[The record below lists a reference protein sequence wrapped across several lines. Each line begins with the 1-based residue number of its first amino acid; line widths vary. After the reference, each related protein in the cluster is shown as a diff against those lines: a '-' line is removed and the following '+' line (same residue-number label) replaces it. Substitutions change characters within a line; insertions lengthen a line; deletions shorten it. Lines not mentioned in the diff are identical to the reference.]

1 MIISFIGSYC
11 LNRLTLLCFLSHM
24 KTGSVLVWTGQQTPL
39 RIRSHWWEGYGL
51 ASSLLRRSSWQ
62 PFIAPLTFNA
72 MTKKT
77 LSEFSAPSTS
87 QVPVGH
93 AVNTGDVNFEIKTGL
108 INMVQASHFVG
119 KPTRTLVHISN
130 NSWSSAAPSQSEG
143 SVKMLSASGCSRS
156 LYSGERSS
164 GSMRTRRP

>member
-1 MIISFIGSYC
+1 
-11 LNRLTLLCFLSHM
+11 M
-24 KTGSVLVWTGQQTPL
+24 KTGSVLVWTGQQTPS

-51 ASSLLRRSSWQ
+51 ASSLLRQSSWQ

-93 AVNTGDVNFEIKTGL
+93 AVNTGDVNFENKTGL
-108 INMVQASHFVG
+108 INMVQASPFCG
-119 KPTRTLVHISN
+119 KANEDASAHLQQFLELSGTFTIRGVSEDAIRLRLFPFSLLERGKQWFYANQETI
-130 NSWSSAAPSQSEG
+130 NSWDKCSAAFL
-143 SVKMLSASGCSRS
+143 VKFFL
-156 LYSGERSS
+156 
-164 GSMRTRRP
+164 